1 MSLYN
6 DKCKSIQSFT
16 ISKTKNGKD
25 MTALTTRQ
33 RDLLRVLLK
42 SSAQIGAED
51 LAVKTRLTPRQ
62 ASYGL
67 KGVKSWLLQRNIE
80 LEVTPG
86 VGIGLNCSVEEK
98 EEILQDLASLTEMQ
112 LILSVGQRQQLLA
125 LILLVAESPMFLA
138 ELETLGQVS
147 RSTTIK
153 DLDII
158 AEWAS
163 QHGMTLVRRPNFG
176 IELNGTEN
184 LRQEL
189 IAALLWGETPFGRP
203 LTKITHTH
211 GIVFSLHDDAAL
223 LPLVKQSDEVI
234 QSWNMGRVFAQ
245 VAYAEAQL
253 GGRFTDDAVLHLAL
267 SFAIQTDRVEK
278 GHHLEVSPDNIEW
291 MKSLEVWNVAR
302 MVAKRLGW
310 RLSAEWGDIDTA
322 GIAMHILAAP
332 RNERW
337 PGDLELDAAFSDVMG
352 EVMEHIVNAYETPE
366 MEQDRTLHDGI
377 VNHVIPAC
385 LRQKFD
391 LWHPSPPPATSLSEK
406 YASEHEIANELAALI
421 KKHTSVKLPDAEI
434 NNIAALLR
442 AARIRIR
449 PYRFHQVII
458 VCPSGMATAQ
468 LLVARLEARFPRLG
482 PLKVVSLRELDAEQM
497 SRAGLIIT
505 TVPLA
510 EEISNKIDVVQVHP
524 LLLPEDIESITEYL
538 M

>member
-1 MSLYN
+1 
-6 DKCKSIQSFT
+6 
-16 ISKTKNGKD
+16 